1 MLTAVVVVV
10 VTGKMPRHEH
20 TDLNCFVNIGCW
32 SVYWRSAQAGHSSGM
47 LVGISVAAIV
57 KLPSMPECIGLVMV
71 LTRGK
76 WFSLLLKIVKV
87 VVDIALFQ
95 IMRF

>member
-1 MLTAVVVVV
+1 MLTAVVAVV

-20 TDLNCFVNIGCW
+20 TDLNCFVNIGYW

-57 KLPSMPECIGLVMV
+57 KLPSMPECIDLVMV

-76 WFSLLLKIVKV
+76 WFSLFLKIVKV
-87 VVDIALFQ
+87 VVDVALFQ
-95 IMRF
+95 IIRF